1 MSQFNLKIAFTPEQ
15 LGILYATGTNVII
28 AKQSEGRSPA
38 VAWQVFRPM
47 QSNTVSWKEEYGIY
61 ASTAD
66 IKNGAVLRQL
76 SSTPTGIETGKQYIL
91 QSHGAISGPLNGGYP
106 NTFILSNQYS
116 GKQYIVAGLYQNAI
130 VNENS
135 AIGNAVSTTP
145 VLMQSNAFMNPNTTI
160 QIWLQSQ
167 VISNS
172 IVTNITSPVTEL
184 KFGGSVADISVI
196 YDSASGKFVPAK
208 SGALKSSSDQPFNYI
223 EPSL

>member
-1 MSQFNLKIAFTPEQ
+1 
-15 LGILYATGTNVII
+15 
-28 AKQSEGRSPA
+28 
-38 VAWQVFRPM
+38 M

-66 IKNGAVLRQL
+66 IKNSAVLRQL

-135 AIGNAVSTTP
+135 AIGNAVSATP

-196 YDSASGKFVPAK
+196 YDSAS
-208 SGALKSSSDQPFNYI
+208 
-223 EPSL
+223 